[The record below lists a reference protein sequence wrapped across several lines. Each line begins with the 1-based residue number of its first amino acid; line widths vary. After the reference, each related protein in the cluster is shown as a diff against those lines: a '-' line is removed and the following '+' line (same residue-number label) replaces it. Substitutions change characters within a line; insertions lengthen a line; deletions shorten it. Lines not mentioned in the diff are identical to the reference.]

1 MTHAITRS
9 FVFTSGA
16 GTSESGPSREMM
28 FDVYRRVSRSSS
40 PTLSTDGSQITPPF
54 EPPNGRF
61 TTAHFHVIHAASAFT
76 SSRLTC
82 MSKRMPPLA
91 GPRDVLY
98 KTRKP
103 VNTSTSPLSMWTGIE
118 TVSCFSGLRRIL

>member
-1 MTHAITRS
+1 PAVTVWPARIENVSITHAITRS

-16 GTSESGPSREMM
+16 GTSESGPRVATIPA
-28 FDVYRRVSRSSS
+28 VYRRVSLSSS
-40 PTLSTDGSQITPPF
+40 PTLNFAGSQITPPF

-76 SSRLTC
+76 SSSVTC
-82 MSKRMPPLA
+82 MSNRMPPFA

-98 KTRKP
+98 NTLYP
-103 VNTSTSPLSMWTGIE
+103 V
-118 TVSCFSGLRRIL
+118 